1 MKRLALVLLSFG
13 CATTPSTGDAGAD
26 GSIVRTATLTSD
38 VFALPGPGLR
48 LSDGTILSAGMG
60 DVWLAQRSTAT
71 IDVGAPL
78 GICDVG
84 TFGSLSAV
92 PTTLDACLGPAP
104 SDTSFLSSNQNGT
117 NQWSGRAWLIVDDVN
132 SATPTPIYRARAIT
146 DSDEN
151 PHIVMMLEYE
161 AIRR

>member
-1 MKRLALVLLSFG
+1 MRGVALALILFG
-13 CATTPSTGDAGAD
+13 CATTPSSGDAGSDA
-26 GSIVRTATLTSD
+26 SVVRTATLTSD

-48 LSDGTILSAGMG
+48 LSDGTILPAGMG

-71 IDVGAPL
+71 ISVGAPL
-78 GICDVG
+78 GLCDVG
-84 TFGSLSAV
+84 TFASLAQV

-132 SATPTPIYRARAIT
+132 SAVPTPIYRARAIT
-146 DSDEN
+146 DSDDN
-151 PHIVMMLEYE
+151 PHIVMTLEYE
-161 AIRR
+161 PI